1 MEYKSKLALYRIIHE
16 SDLKREERAEDFF
29 MKETEEESKIDDSST
44 LLIKSKE
51 SQKFLVEEENEMKRG
66 IRRFGRSIRDQIY
79 QMEQKID
86 ENISSFG
93 KWQSHSR

>member
-51 SQKFLVEEENEMKRG
+51 S
-66 IRRFGRSIRDQIY
+66 
-79 QMEQKID
+79 
-86 ENISSFG
+86 
-93 KWQSHSR
+93 